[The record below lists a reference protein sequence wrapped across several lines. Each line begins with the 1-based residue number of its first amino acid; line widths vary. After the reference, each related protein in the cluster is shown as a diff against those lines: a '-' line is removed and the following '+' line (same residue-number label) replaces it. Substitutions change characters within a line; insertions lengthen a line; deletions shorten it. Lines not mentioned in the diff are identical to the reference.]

1 MVTIIKL
8 NILISVTDRQT
19 EGRFTFQRVT
29 TYEFESQ
36 IPSFEFWFLRLETR
50 NSIKETIDA
59 KDMDL
64 LRQ

>member
-8 NILISVTDRQT
+8 ILISVTDRQT

-29 TYEFESQ
+29 YEFESQ
-36 IPSFEFWFLRLETR
+36 IPSFEFRFLRLETR
-50 NSIKETIDA
+50 NSIKETLDG